1 MFCSMY
7 FPLYQPWS
15 FLVFEHPDV
24 WGLQQKQPQITKKTD
39 FEKPQITES
48 NLGLFLLNR
57 QERRKQLK
65 KMVAPHLMCSRIFFR

>member
-7 FPLYQPWS
+7 FPLHQPWS

-24 WGLQQKQPQITKKTD
+24 CGLQQKQ
-39 FEKPQITES
+39 PQITES
-48 NLGLFLLNR
+48 NLGLFMLNR

-65 KMVAPHLMCSRIFFR
+65 KMVVPHLMCSRIFFR

>member
-15 FLVFEHPDV
+15 FLVFEYPGV
-24 WGLQQKQPQITKKTD
+24 GGLQQKQPQIT
-39 FEKPQITES
+39 ES
-48 NLGLFLLNR
+48 NLGLILLRGKSNS
-57 QERRKQLK
+57 

>member
-15 FLVFEHPDV
+15 FLIFEHPDV
-24 WGLQQKQPQITKKTD
+24 WGLQQKQPQIT
-39 FEKPQITES
+39 ES
-48 NLGLFLLNR
+48 NLGLFLLRGGSNS
-57 QERRKQLK
+57 

>member
-15 FLVFEHPDV
+15 FLVFEHLDV

-39 FEKPQITES
+39 YEKPQITKAIWGCFYREAEATQKW
-48 NLGLFLLNR
+48 LRL
-57 QERRKQLK
+57 
-65 KMVAPHLMCSRIFFR
+65 I

>member
-15 FLVFEHPDV
+15 FLVFEYPGV
-24 WGLQQKQPQITKKTD
+24 WGLQQKQPQIT
-39 FEKPQITES
+39 EQPQITKS
-48 NLGLFLLNR
+48 NLGLFMLNR

-65 KMVAPHLMCSRIFFR
+65 KVAPHLMCSRIFFR